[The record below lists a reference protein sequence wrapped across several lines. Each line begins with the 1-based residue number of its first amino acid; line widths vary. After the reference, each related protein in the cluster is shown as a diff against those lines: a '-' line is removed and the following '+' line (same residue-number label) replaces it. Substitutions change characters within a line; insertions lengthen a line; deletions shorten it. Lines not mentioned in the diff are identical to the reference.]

1 MVRTVATLALIALL
15 TLVTI
20 RIVAGVA
27 GGILALLIGVLWLF
41 LKLLI
46 VAAVVYF
53 VLTIV
58 APETA
63 RKLRDRLSGGPTL

>member
-1 MVRTVATLALIALL
+1 MFRTVATLALIALL

-58 APETA
+58 APDTA